1 MEKKNMAVLIDNQ
14 QKKHPV
20 EIKRVQRKAKAIL
33 SALDCPDGELSLVLV
48 DDARIAQLNESYLG
62 HQGPTNVI
70 SFPMREG
77 AYGDLNPDILG
88 DVVISMDTC
97 SRESRDG
104 QMPLEKRF
112 YQLLIHGI
120 LHLFGYDHTR
130 SADDDDIMEAKS
142 RELLALIGIGNQGRD
157 E

>member
-1 MEKKNMAVLIDNQ
+1 
-14 QKKHPV
+14 
-20 EIKRVQRKAKAIL
+20 
-33 SALDCPDGELSLVLV
+33 VLV